1 VGRGKELEKI
11 NQHFENKDKIGVV
24 GLIGDGGF
32 GKSALTEQW
41 VLEIEKQGFGG
52 LKRVLAWSF
61 YSQGS
66 HQRTFSSSQ
75 DFFAEMKEAVLS
87 TTMWFPEHLRVGST

>member
-1 VGRGKELEKI
+1 MGRKNELEEI
-11 NQHFENKDKIGVV
+11 NQHFENKDKIGIV

-32 GKSALTEQW
+32 GKSALTERW
-41 VLEIEKQGFGG
+41 VLGIKEKGFGG
-52 LKRVLAWSF
+52 LKRIFAWSF

-75 DFFAEMKEAVLS
+75 S
-87 TTMWFPEHLRVGST
+87 